1 MDKSEG
7 NISLEKHIMDIIGY
21 DIKTQIDKDHACF
34 PKEHFSSNPRFSLL
48 DRVCFKGFDER
59 CYNWESLSGRVYYI
73 KDEYVLILFYDMTM
87 CFIHE
92 GLLTHDSSDDK
103 EYFDIKQGD
112 YVYACV
118 KAGDINIFEKACMVD
133 SVDENGR
140 CALISNTE
148 FGVFKFNIYKKFIMP
163 FSHNAELAKK
173 SMDDFFSSEDSCD
186 ELFSNGLDFI
196 DIDTKNFINAVKNKM
211 ESIKNDVKDD
221 KLRWDLLPL
230 EEIEDIVRVYHAG
243 AKKYGP
249 NRWQGLEDGYNR
261 YKAAMLR
268 HLMEYEKGN
277 EIDEDTGCLHLAQV
291 AWNAISM
298 LYLSKRKQGV
308 KEDNNV
314 KYSDDSLAVLYNY
327 FYKNKKHD

>member
-1 MDKSEG
+1 
-7 NISLEKHIMDIIGY
+7 
-21 DIKTQIDKDHACF
+21 
-34 PKEHFSSNPRFSLL
+34 
-48 DRVCFKGFDER
+48 
-59 CYNWESLSGRVYYI
+59 
-73 KDEYVLILFYDMTM
+73 
-87 CFIHE
+87 
-92 GLLTHDSSDDK
+92 
-103 EYFDIKQGD
+103 
-112 YVYACV
+112 
-118 KAGDINIFEKACMVD
+118 
-133 SVDENGR
+133 
-140 CALISNTE
+140 
-148 FGVFKFNIYKKFIMP
+148 
-163 FSHNAELAKK
+163 
-173 SMDDFFSSEDSCD
+173 
-186 ELFSNGLDFI
+186 
-196 DIDTKNFINAVKNKM
+196 M

-327 FYKNKKHD
+327 FL